1 MPGERGRRG
10 GRARG
15 STAVVVVKDSRAVA
29 ALVAVVVLLALGQ
42 KLVLYLH
49 SVTGQ
54 FTNLRPV
61 FDVVAVLVA
70 CVAGDR
76 FGNARVLGWTSIA
89 ALLLWAL
96 ARLVPAIDLGAGL
109 IVLAEASLVGGIPLT
124 VLIAQDLRWV
134 SRALIT
140 GLVFGLRYWSEYLA
154 IIVVG
159 IGFADGDAS
168 GHSTTNRDF
177 VVLAAAMLMAAGYL
191 AVRVFDRLTAVPVTG
206 GDPATPGGV
215 AH

>member
-29 ALVAVVVLLALGQ
+29 ALVAVVVLLALAQ

-76 FGNARVLGWTSIA
+76 IGNARVLGWTSIG

-159 IGFADGDAS
+159 IGIADGDVS
-168 GHSTTNRDF
+168 GRSTTNRDF
-177 VVLAAAMLMAAGYL
+177 VVLAAAILMAAGYL
-191 AVRVFDRLTAVPVTG
+191 AVRVFDRLTAVVVTG
-206 GDPATPGGV
+206 GDPATSGGV
-215 AH
+215 AD